1 MIARVAAIAAI
12 VCALAPAAA
21 AQDQTGPFDVSLSGA
36 HVINLSSVYEQVIRE
51 ATDAYRGDFPN
62 YTVTEFTT
70 VVAVRRRFRFLKQW
84 IDAPPELQEGFD
96 PFPQVPFT
104 LGGKPEEVT
113 PHR

>member
-1 MIARVAAIAAI
+1 MIARVSTIAAI
-12 VCALAPAAA
+12 VSALAAA
-21 AQDQTGPFDVSLSGA
+21 ASAQDANRPFDLSLSEA
-36 HVINLSSVYEQVIRE
+36 HAMDLSPVYQQGIRE
-51 ATDAYRGDFPN
+51 ATDAYRGDFPD

-70 VVAVRRRFRFLKQW
+70 GVAVRRRFRFLKQW

-113 PHR
+113 LHR